1 VFIVGVAAGGAAAAA
16 DGHALVVGMR
26 IMELDGTRLE
36 KAKKDKVTGIMKAAT
51 DTLLVKAKYDPE
63 GYVSQR
69 QLLFGPF
76 LPTLISCAAPPLLL
90 SASKAPWNYRFCR
103 G

>member
-1 VFIVGVAAGGAAAAA
+1 MFIADVAAGGAAAAA

-36 KAKKDKVTGIMKAAT
+36 KAKKDKVIGIMKAAT

-63 GYVSQR
+63 GCVS
-69 QLLFGPF
+69 
-76 LPTLISCAAPPLLL
+76 
-90 SASKAPWNYRFCR
+90 
-103 G
+103 